1 MVYLYPEML
10 LFFLIQAQKKSFMK
24 PNTRICDTCK
34 EEISD
39 DLCRIVI
46 LDDLD
51 HNPRVLFFHFS
62 SDCWNME
69 NFAQKF
75 SNFKVIK
82 YGFDADEKIQ
92 NDPVLLKKLKS
103 DIELWL

>member
-1 MVYLYPEML
+1 
-10 LFFLIQAQKKSFMK
+10 MK

-34 EEISD
+34 KEISE

-51 HNPRVLFFHFS
+51 LNPRVLFFHFP
-62 SDCWNME
+62 SDCWNIDD
-69 NFAQKF
+69 FTQKY

-82 YGFDADEKIQ
+82 YGFDADEKIH
-92 NDPVLLKKLKS
+92 NDPDLLKKLKS
-103 DIELWL
+103 DIKLWL